1 MAIVVGYTVLELR
14 LHEASSLKDKRQVV
28 KSVIE
33 RVKRRYN
40 VSITEVGE
48 HDSPRMAL
56 LGVSCV
62 GQSEAGCRR
71 TLDNVAEYVYSSRPD
86 AEVMPHVVEVVGL
99 ET

>member
-14 LHEASSLKDKRQVV
+14 LPEAMSLKDKRQVV

-40 VSITEVGE
+40 NVSISEVGE

-71 TLDNVAEYVYSSRPD
+71 TLDNVAEYVYTSRPD
-86 AEVMPHVVEVVGL
+86 AEVMPHVVEIVGVG
-99 ET
+99 

>member
-14 LHEASSLKDKRQVV
+14 LPEASSLKDKRQVV

-40 VSITEVGE
+40 VSISEVAE

-62 GQSEAGCRR
+62 GQAEAGCRR
-71 TLDNVAEYVYSSRPD
+71 TLDNVAEYIYTSRPD
-86 AEVMPHVVEVVGL
+86 AEVMPHVVEIVGVG
-99 ET
+99 

>member
-1 MAIVVGYTVLELR
+1 MVVGYTVLELR
-14 LHEASSLKDKRQVV
+14 LHGASSLKDKRQVV

-40 VSITEVGE
+40 VSISEVGE

-62 GQSEAGCRR
+62 NTSEAGCRR
-71 TLDNVAEYVYSSRPD
+71 TLDNVAGYVYDSRPD
-86 AEVMPHVVEVVGL
+86 AEVMPHVVEVISG
-99 ET
+99 EG

>member
-1 MAIVVGYTVLELR
+1 MVVGYTVLELR
-14 LHEASSLKDKRQVV
+14 LPEASSLKDKRQVV

-40 VSITEVGE
+40 VSISEVGE

-62 GQSEAGCRR
+62 NTSEAGCRR
-71 TLDNVAEYVYSSRPD
+71 TLDNVAEYVYNSRPD
-86 AEVMPHVVEVVGL
+86 AEVMPHVVEVIGG
-99 ET
+99 EG

>member
-14 LHEASSLKDKRQVV
+14 LHEAMSLKDKRQVV

-56 LGVSCV
+56 LGVSCIST
-62 GQSEAGCRR
+62 SEAGCRR
-71 TLDNVAEYVYSSRPD
+71 TLDGVAEFVYESRPD
-86 AEVMPHVVEVVGL
+86 AEVMPHVVEVVGVG
-99 ET
+99 

>member
-14 LHEASSLKDKRQVV
+14 LHDAMSLKDKRQVV

-62 GQSEAGCRR
+62 STGEAGAGGRWMGWRSLFMSHGRMRR
-71 TLDNVAEYVYSSRPD
+71 
-86 AEVMPHVVEVVGL
+86 
-99 ET
+99 

>member
-14 LHEASSLKDKRQVV
+14 LHDAMSLKDKRQVV

-62 GQSEAGCRR
+62 GTGEAGNAVGRWTPWRSLFMSPGRTRR
-71 TLDNVAEYVYSSRPD
+71 
-86 AEVMPHVVEVVGL
+86 
-99 ET
+99 

>member
-14 LHEASSLKDKRQVV
+14 LHEAMSLKDKRQVV

-40 VSITEVGE
+40 VSISEVGE
-48 HDSPRMAL
+48 LDSLRTAL

-62 GQSEAGCRR
+62 GAGEAQCRR
-71 TLDNVAEYVYSSRPD
+71 TLDAVAENIYASRPD
-86 AEVMPHVVEVVGL
+86 AELMPHSVEIVAVG
-99 ET
+99 